1 MKPPMRRVAPDDA
14 AEFLAMVRVQA
25 LHAAIA
31 SKAANGQLM
40 TVQLVLQRAE
50 QYETWILREKT

>member
-1 MKPPMRRVAPDDA
+1 MRGVAPDDA

-31 SKAANGQLM
+31 SKAAGGQLV
-40 TVQLVLQRAE
+40 TSQLVLQRAE
-50 QYETWILREKT
+50 QYENWILREEQ